1 MLSLMALADFN
12 ELMTFSKLCLGRPCE
27 NGAGLADSIGFGLDK
42 ASDVGDFRAL
52 LRDVLSKSHSSS
64 KELRE

>member
-1 MLSLMALADFN
+1 MALADFN

-27 NGAGLADSIGFGLDK
+27 DGAGLADSSIGFGLDK
-42 ASDVGDFRAL
+42 ASDVGDFSAL
-52 LRDVLSKSHSSS
+52 RRGVLSKSHSSS

>member
-1 MLSLMALADFN
+1 
-12 ELMTFSKLCLGRPCE
+12 MTFSKLCLGRPCE
-27 NGAGLADSIGFGLDK
+27 DGAGLADSIGFGLDK

-52 LRDVLSKSHSSS
+52 RRDVLSKSHSSS